1 MDVPRG
7 MIIFISPYCHNES
20 RIVAVTHSAL
30 QHAVPTSQHYF
41 GIYENHVLQIC
52 FSPSCGHHYY
62 SDDEGL
68 G

>member
-30 QHAVPTSQHYF
+30 QCQHLNIILVFMKIMSCRFVLALAVV
-41 GIYENHVLQIC
+41 IIIILMMK
-52 FSPSCGHHYY
+52 
-62 SDDEGL
+62 D
-68 G
+68 